1 MENKEYIFAT
11 KMIDKLS
18 VYEFL
23 TECSNEDFEM
33 LKLFMQEIEL
43 NRKESEDDEESDF

>member
-1 MENKEYIFAT
+1 MEKEFAT
-11 KMIDKLS
+11 QLICNLT

-23 TECSNEDFEM
+23 TECSSEEFEM

-43 NRKESEDDEESDF
+43 SRKESEDSEEDVF